1 LCKTEGGTEP
11 RKTLPRKKTL
21 VDLKSLARSQTANAV
36 NVLIGLMRSKKVN
49 NAIRMGAAIH
59 LLDRGHG
66 RPAQAH
72 TGADGEEEIRI
83 TIRNIMEGKA

>member
-1 LCKTEGGTEP
+1 LS
-11 RKTLPRKKTL
+11 RKKNPA
-21 VDLKSLARSQTANAV
+21 DLRSLARSQTANAV

-49 NAIRMGAAIH
+49 NAIRMGAAVH

-66 RPAQAH
+66 KPAQSH

>member
-1 LCKTEGGTEP
+1 MKQRRGTKP
-11 RKTLPRKKTL
+11 RKALPRKKNPA
-21 VDLKSLARSQTANAV
+21 DLRSLARSQTANAV

-66 RPAQAH
+66 KPAQAH